1 MTQRMT
7 PFGPSFL
14 ENKMKTCT
22 KCKTKKEASDF
33 GKARRARDEL
43 DCRCKEC
50 ALAYRQSHK
59 PERRVYDQV
68 YYGTLTGRA
77 VKLRSSK
84 KQRLKY
90 PEKKKAAGILNRAV
104 ATGKLKRS
112 VFCESC
118 GLPAKTDG
126 HHSDYN
132 KPLEVEWLC
141 RKCHAKVREAKI

>member
-1 MTQRMT
+1 
-7 PFGPSFL
+7 
-14 ENKMKTCT
+14 MKTCT

-33 GKARRARDEL
+33 GKDRRARDGL
-43 DCRCKEC
+43 LSRCKEC
-50 ALAYRQSHK
+50 GLAYRQSHK
-59 PERRVYDQV
+59 PERRVYDQA
-68 YYGTLTGRA
+68 YYRTPTGRG

-118 GLPAKTDG
+118 GSSAKTEG
-126 HHSDYN
+126 HHSDYS

-141 RKCHAKVREAKI
+141 KKCHVEVHDCVLQKVS